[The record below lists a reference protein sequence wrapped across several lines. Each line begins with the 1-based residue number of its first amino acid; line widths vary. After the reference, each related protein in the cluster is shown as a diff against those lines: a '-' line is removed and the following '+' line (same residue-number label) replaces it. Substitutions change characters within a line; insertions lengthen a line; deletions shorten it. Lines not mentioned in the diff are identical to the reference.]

1 MKKNKDITIRVT
13 PEFKEQV
20 NSLAKREGL
29 TVSSYIYN
37 LLTLKLRG

>member
-1 MKKNKDITIRVT
+1 MNKDEIIAIRVT
-13 PEFKEQV
+13 PEFKKQV
-20 NSLAKREGL
+20 RELALREGL